1 MVFSNNPTPGDGQ
14 NNTSGFDF
22 QLDAAPAPTSR
33 REARAATSRVARSAK
48 VGRSAKVAGAAKVAR
63 SAKSSKRDIV
73 RASQKRNRTAAASVQ
88 PSDSA
93 YPADRLLVVVRPA
106 SKKRNTHKKGSGL
119 LTVLAVVGLFGS
131 VALPAAALAPKVG
144 EDTTVVAATTGDAAL
159 SVSKEVASVTADRGQ
174 FSATTATDLRS
185 QRSTALKSKNYEA
198 YFLSGARE
206 AGDDYPWFSELSNN
220 QGGQLSPLN
229 YFYRECVDFVAWRL
243 NRDAGS
249 TSAPFKFVWSDLT
262 PSGGNAS
269 QWKSAWKNHGWP
281 TSTVPIVGS
290 VAYFTG
296 NHVSYVKAVNADGT
310 VLLEEY
316 NYASD
321 HLYGQRTIPASDVEL
336 FLYPPPA

>member
-1 MVFSNNPTPGDGQ
+1 VVFSNNPSQGDGQ
-14 NNTSGFDF
+14 NDTSGFDF
-22 QLDAAPAPTSR
+22 QIGSSGASSSGRPDAAQPSSR
-33 REARAATSRVARSAK
+33 REARAAAPRVARSSKKPA
-48 VGRSAKVAGAAKVAR
+48 VAAP
-63 SAKSSKRDIV
+63 SKREII
-73 RASQKRNRTAAASVQ
+73 RASKKSARAASVR

-106 SKKRNTHKKGSGL
+106 KKIKHKKGSGL

-144 EDTTVVAATTGDAAL
+144 ADTTVVENAAGDAAL
-159 SVSKEVASVTADRGQ
+159 SVSKEAATVTAERGQ

-185 QRSTALKSKNYEA
+185 QRSTKAKAANYEA

-249 TSAPFKFVWSDLT
+249 TSAPFKYVWSDLT
-262 PSGGNAS
+262 PGGGNGS
-269 QWKSAWKNHGWP
+269 QWKSAWKAHGWP
-281 TSTVPIVGS
+281 TSSTPVVGS
-290 VAYFTG
+290 VAYFG
-296 NHVSYVKAVNADGT
+296 SENHVAYVKAVNADGT

-316 NYASD
+316 NWQSD
-321 HLYGQRTIPASDVEL
+321 HLYGQRTIPATDVEL
-336 FLYPPPA
+336 FLYAPPL